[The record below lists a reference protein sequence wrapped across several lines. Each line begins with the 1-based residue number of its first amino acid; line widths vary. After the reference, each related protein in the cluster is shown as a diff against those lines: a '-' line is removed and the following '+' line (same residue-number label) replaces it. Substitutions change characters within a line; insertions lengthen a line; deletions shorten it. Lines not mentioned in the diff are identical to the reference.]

1 MKLVWSPHYKVDLLG
16 HVFPTEKYDLVRKEL
31 LSRKLF
37 SEQNFIEPE
46 MPSLGDICLVHTK
59 DYLEDLSNLRLTQ
72 RTYRSELPL
81 TREIVNAYMVAAGGT
96 LLAANIALQEGICVH
111 IGGGFHH
118 AYPDHAE
125 GFCYINDIAVA
136 AAKLRHDKQGRKA
149 VVIDCDL
156 HQGNGTA
163 FIFRDEPDV
172 FTFSIHQENNYP
184 PKEKSDFDIGLPDGA
199 DDDLYLDELRVVS
212 KILESEDFDICFY
225 LGGADPYLGDM
236 LGGLSVSKE
245 GLKRRD
251 EFVIGEC
258 WRRSVPVC
266 VLLAG
271 GYAQDVMDVV
281 EIHVNTIIVA
291 KTFHERYTASYQ

>member
-1 MKLVWSPHYKVDLLG
+1 MKLVWSPHYKVDLFG
-16 HVFPTEKYDLVRKEL
+16 HVFPVEKYELVRKEL
-31 LSRKLF
+31 LSRRLF
-37 SEQNFIEPE
+37 SEQDFLEAE
-46 MPSLGDICLVHTK
+46 MPCMSDISLVHTNE
-59 DYLEDLSNLRLTQ
+59 YIEDLKNLRLTQ

-81 TREIVNAYMVAAGGT
+81 TEEIVNAYMLAAGGT

-125 GFCYINDIAVA
+125 GFCYVNDTAVA
-136 AAKLRHDKQGRKA
+136 IAKLRHEGRVERA

-163 FIFRDEPDV
+163 FIFKDQSDV

-184 PKEKSDFDIGLPDGA
+184 PKEKSDLDIGLPDGA
-199 DDDLYLDELRVVS
+199 DDRLYLDELRVVS
-212 KILESEDFDICFY
+212 KVLDSSEFDICFY
-225 LGGADPYLGDM
+225 LAGADPYLGDM
-236 LGGLSVSKE
+236 LGGLRVSKE
-245 GLKRRD
+245 GLRRRD

-258 WRRSVPVC
+258 WQRRLPVC

-271 GYAQDVMDVV
+271 GYADDVMDVV
-281 EIHVNTIIVA
+281 EIHVNTILVA
-291 KTFHERYTASYQ
+291 KTYHERYRAFYH

>member
-1 MKLVWSPHYKVDLLG
+1 MKLVWSPHYKVDLFG
-16 HVFPTEKYDLVRKEL
+16 HVFPVEKYELVRKEL
-31 LSRKLF
+31 LSRRLF
-37 SEQNFIEPE
+37 SEQDFLEAE
-46 MPSLGDICLVHTK
+46 MPCMSDISLVHTNE
-59 DYLEDLSNLRLTQ
+59 YIEDLKNLRLTQ

-81 TREIVNAYMVAAGGT
+81 TEEIVNAYMLAAGGT

-125 GFCYINDIAVA
+125 GFCYVNDTAVA
-136 AAKLRHDKQGRKA
+136 IAKLRHEGRVERA

-163 FIFRDEPDV
+163 FIFKDQSDV

-184 PKEKSDFDIGLPDGA
+184 PKEKSDLDIGLPDGA
-199 DDDLYLDELRVVS
+199 DDRLYLDELRVVS
-212 KILESEDFDICFY
+212 KVLDSSEFDICFY
-225 LGGADPYLGDM
+225 LAGADPYLGDM
-236 LGGLSVSKE
+236 LGGLRLSKE
-245 GLKRRD
+245 GLRRRD

-258 WRRSVPVC
+258 WQRRLPVC

-271 GYAQDVMDVV
+271 GYADDVMDVV
-281 EIHVNTIIVA
+281 EIHVNTILVA
-291 KTFHERYTASYQ
+291 KTYHERYRAFYH